1 MPISGTLKASEV
13 KEKFIPVVKKIKGI
27 ELKPNEFRLRER
39 VSEKI
44 GKIYREK
51 PMKEQQLIEKR

>member
-1 MPISGTLKASEV
+1 VPISGTLKASEV

-27 ELKPNEFRLRER
+27 ELKLNEFRIRER

-51 PMKEQQLIEKR
+51 PMK

>member
-1 MPISGTLKASEV
+1 MPILGTLKASEV
-13 KEKFIPVVKKIKGI
+13 KEKFIPVVKKIKGLD
-27 ELKPNEFRLRER
+27 LKLKDFRIRER